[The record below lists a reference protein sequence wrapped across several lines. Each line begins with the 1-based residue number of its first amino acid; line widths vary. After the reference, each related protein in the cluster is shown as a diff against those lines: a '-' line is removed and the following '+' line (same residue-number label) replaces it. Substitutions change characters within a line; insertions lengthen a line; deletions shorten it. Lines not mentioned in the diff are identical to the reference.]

1 MIHDFAG
8 KEIVVGCKVAYA
20 MRRGARMW
28 LSQLNVM
35 EIVQGPGGV
44 CLRGFS
50 PTTGRYSY
58 TRNPQNCVVIR

>member
-1 MIHDFAG
+1 
-8 KEIVVGCKVAYA
+8 VAYA